1 MQFKLTSPFRFW
13 STFGQVQNPF
23 KNRSYFR
30 PPSQMVFLGVCRSA
44 LFFVCPSGC
53 LSQSEADCGLWQV
66 APSPPL
72 TSFKP
77 SYRLPLPSQQNIPAL
92 STKSCC
98 FFNFFS
104 SNIFRIFMP
113 AQQNILSLSTKSCC
127 FFKYFLFLQRFV
139 YIVVLFLLRLAKV
152 KIDRWP
158 TFREFP
164 DFTAMSTFK
173 NENKFIYTAST
184 LQSKVTV
191 VASLE
196 SMYIIWY
203 FLLNF
208 SSRLTG
214 INLTVRFNLDYQQT
228 QY

>member
-13 STFGQVQNPF
+13 STFGPVQNPF
-23 KNRSYFR
+23 KDRSYFR

-98 FFNFFS
+98 FFKC
-104 SNIFRIFMP
+104 I
-113 AQQNILSLSTKSCC
+113 
-127 FFKYFLFLQRFV
+127 LFLQRFV
-139 YIVVLFLLRLAKV
+139 YIGVLFLLHLAKV
-152 KIDRWP
+152 KIDGP
-158 TFREFP
+158 LL
-164 DFTAMSTFK
+164 
-173 NENKFIYTAST
+173 ENSLPSQPCQRLRMRISLFI
-184 LQSKVTV
+184 
-191 VASLE
+191 
-196 SMYIIWY
+196 
-203 FLLNF
+203 
-208 SSRLTG
+208 
-214 INLTVRFNLDYQQT
+214 QQALYS
-228 QY
+228 QK